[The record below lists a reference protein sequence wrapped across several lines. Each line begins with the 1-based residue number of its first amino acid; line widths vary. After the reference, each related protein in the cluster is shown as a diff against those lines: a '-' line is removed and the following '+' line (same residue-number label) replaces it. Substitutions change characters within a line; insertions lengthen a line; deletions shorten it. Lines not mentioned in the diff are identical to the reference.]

1 MNGISPDQLMN
12 AIVVVL
18 AVLAAIVAIDK
29 AADVFKK
36 WKRPQKDM
44 NEMLRTDKQRLDEHE
59 RDIDVLKNGQE
70 ALCNGVVA
78 LLDHQ
83 LHNGNSDQME
93 KAKEKISTYLSG
105 LITK

>member
-1 MNGISPDQLMN
+1 MEGITPEQLMN
-12 AIVVVL
+12 TVVVVM

-29 AADVFKK
+29 AADVFRK

-44 NEMLRTDKQRLDEHE
+44 SEMLRTDKQRLDEHE
-59 RDIDVLKNGQE
+59 RDIKVLKDGQE
-70 ALCNGVVA
+70 ALCTGVVA

-93 KAKEKISTYLSG
+93 KAKERISNYLSG
-105 LITK
+105 LIAR

>member
-1 MNGISPDQLMN
+1 MSGITPDQLMN
-12 AIVVVL
+12 TVVVVL
-18 AVLAAIVAIDK
+18 AVLAAIVAVDK
-29 AADVFKK
+29 AADVFHK

-44 NEMLRTDKQRLDEHE
+44 SEMLRTDKQRLDEHE
-59 RDIDVLKNGQE
+59 RDISVLKDGQE
-70 ALCNGVVA
+70 ALCAGVIA

-93 KAKEKISTYLSG
+93 KAKEQISKYLSG

>member
-1 MNGISPDQLMN
+1 MEGITPDQLMHT
-12 AIVVVL
+12 VVVLL
-18 AVLAAIVAIDK
+18 AVLAAIVAVDK

-59 RDIDVLKNGQE
+59 KDIAILKEGQQVLC
-70 ALCNGVVA
+70 AGVVA

-83 LHNGNSDQME
+83 LHNGNATQME
-93 KAKEKISTYLSG
+93 KARDEISSYLSG
-105 LITK
+105 LISR

>member
-12 AIVVVL
+12 AVVVVL

-44 NEMLRTDKQRLDEHE
+44 GEMLRTDKKRLDEHE
-59 RDIDVLKNGQE
+59 RDISVLKDGQE
-70 ALCNGVVA
+70 ALCAGVVA

-93 KAKEKISTYLSG
+93 KAKDKISNYLSG